1 MGAME
6 LTGVTIVLMVAA
18 VVVGASLQR
27 VSGTGMGL
35 VIAPLLTLLLGA
47 GTGVLVSNATTTVSA
62 FLLTLAVRRRVEW
75 RRAALIGLFAL
86 PGAVLG
92 ALVVGSVPAAALQ
105 VLVGAVVLVA
115 LGISSLVSWLGRLP
129 HVRQPWVTPLAGLL
143 GGAFNA
149 TAGVAAPV
157 MVVHARLVRWSQAGF
172 AATMQPVFMT
182 MGALSVLA
190 KTVVTPVVAW
200 VPPWWVA
207 MLALVAVVVGIGVG
221 SALAARVSS
230 ETARRT
236 AVVLAALGGVSAV
249 IRGLLATG

>member
-1 MGAME
+1 MAPMD
-6 LTGVTIVLMVAA
+6 VTQATVILMVAA
-18 VVVGASLQR
+18 VVVGAALQR

-62 FLLTLAVRRRVEW
+62 FLLTVAVRRRVEW
-75 RRAALIGLFAL
+75 RRAVLIGVFAL
-86 PGAVLG
+86 PGAILG
-92 ALVVGSVPAAALQ
+92 AIVVGAVPDAGLQ
-105 VLVGAVVLVA
+105 VLVGVVVLVA
-115 LGISSLVSWLGRLP
+115 LGTSSLVAWLGQLP
-129 HVRQPWVTPLAGLL
+129 HVRQPWVTPLAGVL

-157 MVVHARLVRWSQAGF
+157 MVVHARLVRWSQEGF

-200 VPPWWVA
+200 VPPWWLA
-207 MLALVAVVVGIGVG
+207 ALALLAVVGGIGLG
-221 SALAARVSS
+221 SLLAERVSS

-236 AVVLAALGGVSAV
+236 AVVLAALGGASAV
-249 IRGLLATG
+249 VRGMVAPG